1 MMKNRCIAQ
10 YSFGTNIKMI
20 HATMI
25 TMYNSIMILSFFAM
39 FNHFCILTYMN
50 KKKYTEISLVCIS

>member
-10 YSFGTNIKMI
+10 YSFGTSLEMI
-20 HATMI
+20 QATMI

-39 FNHFCILTYMN
+39 FNHFCTLIYMN
-50 KKKYTEISLVCIS
+50 KKNILKLVYIS